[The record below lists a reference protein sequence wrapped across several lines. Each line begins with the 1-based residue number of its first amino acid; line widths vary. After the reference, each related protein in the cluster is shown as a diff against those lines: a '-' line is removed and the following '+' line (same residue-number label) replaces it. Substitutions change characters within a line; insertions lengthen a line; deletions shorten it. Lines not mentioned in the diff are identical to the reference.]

1 MKKTKELLKRSDARK
16 IINNGFIISLSII
29 TIIWVW
35 KLRTFP
41 NLQIRTLIISSIV
54 YLIWAYMYHY
64 FDKSLT
70 VGVYMEYLLT
80 ALLALILLLG
90 VLI

>member
-1 MKKTKELLKRSDARK
+1 MKKTKEFIKHSDVRK
-16 IINNGFIISLSII
+16 IINNGFVISLSII

-41 NLQIRTLIISSIV
+41 FLQIRTLIIASFV
-54 YLIWAYMYHY
+54 YLIWAYAYHY
-64 FDKSLT
+64 FNKSLT

>member
-1 MKKTKELLKRSDARK
+1 MKKTKEFIKRSDARK
-16 IINNGFIISLSII
+16 IINNGFIISLAII

-41 NLQIRTLIISSIV
+41 FLQIRTLIISSVV
-54 YLIWAYMYHY
+54 YLIWAYAYHY

-70 VGVYMEYLLT
+70 VGVYIEYLLT
-80 ALLALILLLG
+80 ALLALILMLG
-90 VLI
+90 VLV

>member
-1 MKKTKELLKRSDARK
+1 MKKTKEFIKHSDARK

-41 NLQIRTLIISSIV
+41 FLQIRTLVIAALV
-54 YLIWAYMYHY
+54 YLIWAYAHHY

-80 ALLALILLLG
+80 ALLALVLMLG
-90 VLI
+90 VMI